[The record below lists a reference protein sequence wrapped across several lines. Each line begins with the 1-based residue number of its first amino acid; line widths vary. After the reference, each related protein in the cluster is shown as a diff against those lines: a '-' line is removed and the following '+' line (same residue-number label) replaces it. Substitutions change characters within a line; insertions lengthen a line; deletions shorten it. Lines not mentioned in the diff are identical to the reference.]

1 MPPERN
7 VVPLDSLLVSGSR
20 SKEEPSLLRKS
31 KICSTSLAKLPINLV
46 LKLSRFSW
54 KMLFYITNLV
64 LSCNTHS
71 GERKDML
78 EIVYG
83 KVWLEIHSN
92 YLNCAFQPFFLV
104 LLTQCNSII

>member
-1 MPPERN
+1 MPPEGN
-7 VVPLDSLLVSGSR
+7 MVPLDSLLVPGSR

-78 EIVYG
+78 EIVMERCG
-83 KVWLEIHSN
+83 LKSSPI
-92 YLNCAFQPFFLV
+92 
-104 LLTQCNSII
+104 T

>member
-1 MPPERN
+1 MPPEGN
-7 VVPLDSLLVSGSR
+7 VVPLASLLVSGSR

-31 KICSTSLAKLPINLV
+31 KICSTSLAKSPINLV

-64 LSCNTHS
+64 LSCNTHP

-83 KVWLEIHSN
+83 KVWLEIQ
-92 YLNCAFQPFFLV
+92 FQ
-104 LLTQCNSII
+104 LLKLRFPTLFPCSINSM